1 MDNKSELLSLLT
13 QELERKG
20 IKILQRD
27 MGTQEIGK
35 IDLLALQRGRLL
47 LVSLFPH
54 PDEAL
59 ICQLLNSFDW
69 ARQNLHNLS
78 LLTNEVDPS
87 QPPGMVL
94 VVSHLPSKIR
104 TALSYLPLK
113 DWQVYEYLL
122 SDEGRMFLKQI
133 EREAPSRSEV
143 KGWRQEAIL
152 SSEELKELMDLHF
165 GISQKFRYVKKN
177 NL

>member
-1 MDNKSELLSLLT
+1 MNTKGELLSLLT

-35 IDLLALQRGRLL
+35 IDLLALRGRRLL
-47 LVSLFPH
+47 LVGLFPH

-69 ARQNLHNLS
+69 ARRNLHNLS
-78 LLTNEVDPS
+78 LLSHEVDPS
-87 QPPGMVL
+87 QPPGVML
-94 VVSHLPSKIR
+94 VVSHLLPKIR

-113 DWQVYEYLL
+113 DWEVYEYLL
-122 SDEGRMFLKQI
+122 SDEGRMFLKEV
-133 EREAPSRSEV
+133 EREAPSPPEGR
-143 KGWRQEAIL
+143 KWRQEASL
-152 SSEELKELMDLHF
+152 SSEELKELTNLPI
-165 GISQKFRYVKKN
+165 GISQKSQNKT
-177 NL
+177 